1 MSRRKPPAP
10 ASVEAAETPGAAPEE
25 PAILARLES
34 GPGWG
39 LALAAGGLAVVAGL
53 GVLVFH
59 RFRGRKT

>member
-10 ASVEAAETPGAAPEE
+10 AEPAEAPAEE
-25 PAILARLES
+25 PAILARLDS

-53 GVLVFH
+53 GVLVF
-59 RFRGRKT
+59 RGFRGRRT